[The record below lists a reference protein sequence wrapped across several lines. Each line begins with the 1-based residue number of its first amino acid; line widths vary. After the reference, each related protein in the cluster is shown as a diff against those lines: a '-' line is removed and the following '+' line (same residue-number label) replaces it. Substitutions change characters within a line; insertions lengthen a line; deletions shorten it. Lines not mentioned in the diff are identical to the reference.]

1 MNIFVQVIKE
11 RCFTQLRTKEQLGYI
26 VKSLVRRSNGAQ
38 GIKIVVQSEFEP
50 EYLDKR
56 IEAFIEGLE
65 EALEQMGDPEF
76 NSHIEALATKR
87 LEKPKQLVARNSRY
101 WSEIQGQHYN
111 FNRDE
116 VEVAELRRLT
126 KEDLIKFYRTF
137 VKRSPTRRKLSSQV
151 LSTRD
156 EEKRQKKNKLAREET
171 QNNEIPEESTCLVT
185 DIVAFK
191 GSLPLLPLAKPFAQL
206 SNFKRSSP

>member
-1 MNIFVQVIKE
+1 MIKE

-50 EYLDKR
+50 EYLDAR

-101 WSEIQGQHYN
+101 WSEIQGQQYN

-116 VEVAELRRLT
+116 VEVAELRRLI
-126 KEDLIKFYRTF
+126 KEDLLKYIPLVPNQPFHCPYDNCQYTTKDSRQALVRHYGMTHKVVQGILGQKFPQF
-137 VKRSPTRRKLSSQV
+137 M
-151 LSTRD
+151 
-156 EEKRQKKNKLAREET
+156 
-171 QNNEIPEESTCLVT
+171 NN
-185 DIVAFK
+185 D
-191 GSLPLLPLAKPFAQL
+191 PFALKLHLKTFLQ
-206 SNFKRSSP
+206 